1 MRTTNVDG
9 YSGNSPASSRLARI
23 CGVAALVALLVILA
37 ACSATPQA
45 NEAKHMANGKRY
57 FAAKDYKRAAI
68 EFRVASQNMPKDAEP
83 LYRLGLT
90 YLKENAPAQAL
101 ETFQKAVTADPKHGE
116 AKYQV
121 ALFEAYSNKPEQLA
135 LAKAELQ
142 EYSAAHSDDAE
153 SLGAM
158 ALTEARLGDREDAI
172 QHVDSAIE
180 KDPTQLRPAFIAIAV
195 YTAQGDVETAKVIAR
210 GITKRLPNSP
220 EAAVLQAQV
229 SLAARDTADA
239 EAQIS
244 RALAL
249 KADYQPALLLRLRD
263 ELMSNDRQSAEQ
275 TTKQLAKLPEKETV
289 TIYGR
294 MLFSEG
300 KVDDGAAEFERV
312 MKESG
317 DSPVVRDDYSRLLM
331 SAGRREQAEG
341 IINGTLA
348 KNPKDILALLQRA
361 TLEIDA
367 RDTGKA
373 AADIK
378 TLLDMK
384 ALSAAL
390 SYQQSRLAAALG
402 DTVKQGDL
410 LADAVHRNPGLFSA
424 RLVLAD
430 LLASSGK
437 GRNAV
442 TILEGASAA
451 EKNTADY
458 IFHCNNAL
466 MSAGDWEKARKG
478 VDTGLAMVR
487 SPGFLYQ
494 DGMLRIKSH
503 DLAGA
508 QKSLAAAFQAEPTN
522 PLISGLLAETMRKN
536 GDSQK
541 YLAMV
546 RDAIRANPGSAVLQN
561 ALAIQLGAMGD
572 RSGERAAYEAARA
585 AGDVPAADVAIAK
598 IDAQA
603 GSLDAAEQRLTGLIK
618 TRDNAPARI
627 LLAEVEMHK
636 GSPANAVQN
645 YLKAIEMQPANV
657 EAMNNLAEILATSPN
672 ANAGDAL
679 FWAQKALALSPTSPV
694 VEDTVGWIYYRQGK
708 YDIATPFLQKS
719 AQSLDRPVAHYHL
732 AGALMKDGDSARARK
747 EYDLAVKQDPKSSAR
762 SEVSSLFEGK

>member
-1 MRTTNVDG
+1 MRTTNG
-9 YSGNSPASSRLARI
+9 YAVA
-23 CGVAALVALLVILA
+23 GVAGLLAVLG

-57 FAAKDYKRAAI
+57 VAAGDYKRAVI

-83 LYRLGLT
+83 LYQLGMT
-90 YLKENAPAQAL
+90 FLKENVPKQAL
-101 ETFQKAVTADPKHGE
+101 GAFQKAVSLDPKHE
-116 AKYQV
+116 ESKYQL

-135 LAKAELQ
+135 VAKAELQ
-142 EYSAAHSDDAE
+142 EYSAAHPDDAE
-153 SLGAM
+153 AIGAV
-158 ALTEARLGDREDAI
+158 ALTEAKLGDKQEAI
-172 QHVDSAIE
+172 EHVASAIE
-180 KDPTQLRPAFIAIAV
+180 KDPSQLRPAFIVIAV
-195 YTAQGDVETAKVIAR
+195 YTAQGDVDTAMTISRVV
-210 GITKRLPNSP
+210 TERLPNSP

-263 ELMSNDRQSAEQ
+263 ELATNDKQDAEQ
-275 TTKQLAKLPEKETV
+275 TTKQLAKLPEKATV

-300 KVDDGAAEFERV
+300 KVDEGIAEFERV
-312 MKESG
+312 MNENG

-331 SAGRREQAEG
+331 GAGRLDQAEA

-348 KNPKDILALLQRA
+348 KTPKDTLALLQRA

-367 RDTGKA
+367 RNTEKA

-378 TLLDMK
+378 TLLDLK
-384 ALSAAL
+384 ALSAPL
-390 SYQQSRLAAALG
+390 SYQQSRLAALLG

-410 LADAVHRNPGLFSA
+410 LADAIHRNPRLFSA
-424 RLVLAD
+424 RLALSD

-437 GRNAV
+437 GQNAV
-442 TILEGASAA
+442 SILEGANKA
-451 EKNTADY
+451 EKATADY
-458 IFHCNNAL
+458 IFQFNSAL
-466 MSAGDWEKARKG
+466 ISAGDWEKARKG
-478 VDTGLAMVR
+478 VDAGLAMVS

-494 DGMLRIKSH
+494 DGVLREKSH
-503 DLAGA
+503 DLPGA
-508 QKSLAAAFQAEPTN
+508 QKSLMAAFQADPTSA
-522 PLISGLLAETMRKN
+522 PISSVLAEVMRRQ
-536 GDSQK
+536 GEAQK

-546 RDAIRANPGSAVLQN
+546 RAAVAKNPHSAPLQN
-561 ALAIQLGAMGD
+561 ALGAELVAQGD
-572 RSGERAAYEAARA
+572 RAGAKAAFEAARH
-585 AGDVPAADVAIAK
+585 AGDVPAADLAIAR
-598 IDAQA
+598 IDAQSGA
-603 GSLDAAEQRLTGLIK
+603 LDAAEQRLNGVIK
-618 TRDNAPARI
+618 AHDNAQALI

-636 GSPANAVQN
+636 GAPAIAIQN
-645 YLKAIEMQPANV
+645 YLKAIEMQPTNI
-657 EAMNNLAEILATSPN
+657 EAMNNLAGILATSPT

-708 YDIATPFLQKS
+708 YDIAMPFLQKS
-719 AQSLDRPVAHYHL
+719 AQSLDRPAAHYHL
-732 AGALMKDGDSARARK
+732 AGALMKGGDSAKARK

-762 SEVSSLFEGK
+762 AEVSSLFEGK